1 MVYEVRDKNIV
12 TDIGIYTEGM
22 GQYNFD
28 VSDNNMLIR
37 LYSYGLVIDKHE
49 IDEKDRK
56 ELKKLIKMVNTKER
70 IKWLCSDSVN
80 DSVLYMYIRLRAS
93 KDKEFLDWW
102 CKYNFYMTLQ
112 LYKSHKF
119 FKIGKGKW

>member
-1 MVYEVRDKNIV
+1 MYAVRDKNIL
-12 TDIGIYTEGM
+12 TDIGLWTDGM

-37 LYSYGLVIDKHE
+37 LYSYELVWDKHE

-56 ELKKLIKMVNTKER
+56 ELKKLIKMVHSKER
-70 IKWLCSDSVN
+70 IKWLNSDSVN
-80 DSVLYMYIRLRAS
+80 SSVLYMYIRLKAS
-93 KDKEFLDWW
+93 KDKDFLDWW
-102 CKYNFYMTLQ
+102 CKYDFYMTLQ

-119 FKIGKGKW
+119 FKLGNGKW

>member
-1 MVYEVRDKNIV
+1 MYAVRDKKIL
-12 TDIGIYTEGM
+12 TDIGIYTDGM
-22 GQYNFD
+22 GQYNFE

-37 LYSYGLVIDKHE
+37 LYSYDLVFDKHE

-70 IKWLCSDSVN
+70 IKWLGSDSVN
-80 DSVLYMYIRLRAS
+80 TSVLYMYIRVKAS

-102 CKYNFYMTLQ
+102 CKYNFYMTLF
-112 LYKSHKF
+112 LYKSHKSF
-119 FKIGKGKW
+119 SSFKG

>member
-1 MVYEVRDKNIV
+1 MYAVRDKNIL
-12 TDIGIYTEGM
+12 TDIGLDTDGM

-37 LYSYGLVIDKHE
+37 LYSYDLVFDKHE

-70 IKWLCSDSVN
+70 IKWLGSDSVN
-80 DSVLYMYIRLRAS
+80 SSVLYMYIRLKAS

-102 CKYNFYMTLQ
+102 SKYNFYMTLQ
-112 LYKSHKF
+112 LYKRNKF
-119 FKIGKGKW
+119 FKLGNGKW